1 MTFYVV
7 DVAEFYMEG
16 HIATPSILPS
26 KILYGQTAGLTNFCI
41 W

>member
-1 MTFYVV
+1 MTFYVA
-7 DVAEFYMEG
+7 DVVEFHMEG
-16 HIATPSILPS
+16 HIAASFMLPS